1 MKIKNLKINK
11 KLSKKTLVLMTILSI
26 SLLNGCTKEQKDE
39 LTQIVGNAINKSTKP
54 TKCKHL
60 TIIFN
65 NETITFKECD
75 GYNLSTN
82 LKDSNLEYQ
91 IFLDDKILIEGNT
104 NFYNDANFCH
114 DNINSLEKEK
124 ILIK

>member
-11 KLSKKTLVLMTILSI
+11 KLSKKTLVLMTVLSI

-39 LTQIVGNAINKSTKP
+39 LTQIVENAITKSN
-54 TKCKHL
+54 KCKHL

-75 GYNLSTN
+75 GYNILTN
-82 LKDSNLEYQ
+82 LKNSNLEYQ
-91 IFLDDKILIEGNT
+91 ISLDDKILIEGNT

-114 DNINSLEKEK
+114 DNINSLEQEK